1 MKKDIDFKPVEGVSL
16 AIVKEQDDSW
26 NVYIINENNFPL
38 ETLLITSKGYST
50 KNGKKT
56 STLRHMIEKLDPL
69 MYEVVEPI
77 DPQVFEMTNEYWVS
91 YYIGKEIL
99 DKKFTF
105 VEGSIREENMILI
118 ETLNKKGVLHI

>member
-1 MKKDIDFKPVEGVSL
+1 MRTIMKINSLKPGFGRILCLSIMAMLMMNQVAFS
-16 AIVKEQDDSW
+16 QNDDCDCK
-26 NVYIINENNFPL
+26 VTFD
-38 ETLLITSKGYST
+38 
-50 KNGKKT
+50 
-56 STLRHMIEKLDPL
+56 HMIEKLDPL